1 MLDSGHCSCLCI
13 SWYANALLTQS
24 VYGQALQLIRFVPLL
39 SYVKILILT
48 ALYPPLGHSG
58 HDDRCRQVS
67 EALSARGHRIQ
78 VLTSDH
84 RVPPMG
90 VAGETGV
97 YRELM
102 RDDASNEADEL
113 GTSYRVTY
121 EREDANAGSLAKRMD
136 RFKPDVVYVWNQQA
150 LSKSLLFDLQTQG
163 VPLFYDLYTNWLN
176 EYTFESDPWF
186 RWWKR
191 NKSKRSSLYRVFL
204 TLIGASRRLPV
215 GHPEEL
221 DLSHASVCSASLRD
235 DLIAGGLA
243 HAASLP
249 VVPPALD
256 TSRLVVKREFQP
268 VRSFMWAGRLTAG
281 KAPALALDAV
291 RILKERGI
299 DVSLD
304 YYGVG
309 EPLERK
315 AIRDLIDHAGLG
327 DRVRMQGIRP
337 GELLA
342 HYHEY
347 DALLF
352 TSCCNDPFPITPL
365 EALLSGLPSI
375 LAKDGGIVEV
385 VEDGETAL
393 LFEAGDSYS
402 LADAMV
408 RMMGLPD
415 GGEAMSRRCLEQL
428 KARHSIDAVIEHVEA
443 LLTAA
448 TRD

>member
-1 MLDSGHCSCLCI
+1 
-13 SWYANALLTQS
+13 
-24 VYGQALQLIRFVPLL
+24 
-39 SYVKILILT
+39 
-48 ALYPPLGHSG
+48 
-58 HDDRCRQVS
+58 
-67 EALSARGHRIQ
+67 
-78 VLTSDH
+78 
-84 RVPPMG
+84 MG
-90 VAGETGV
+90 VTGEKGV

-102 RDDASNEADEL
+102 RNDAANEADEL

-163 VPLFYDLYTNWLN
+163 VPLFYDLSTNWLN

-249 VVPPALD
+249 VVPPAVD

-268 VRSFMWAGRLTAG
+268 VRRFMWAGRLTAG

-315 AIRDLIDHAGLG
+315 GIRDLIDHAGLG
-327 DRVRMQGIRP
+327 DRVRMHGIRP
-337 GELLA
+337 GELLTQ
-342 HYHEY
+342 YQDY

-352 TSCCNDPFPITPL
+352 TSCCRDPFPITPL
-365 EALLSGLPSI
+365 EALLSGLPAI

-393 LFEAGDSYS
+393 LFEAGDSHA

-408 RMMGLPD
+408 RMMRLPD
-415 GGEAMSRRCLEQL
+415 GGEAMSRKCLERL
-428 KARHSIDAVIEHVEA
+428 KPRHCLDMVIDQVEA
-443 LLTAA
+443 QLSAA
-448 TRD
+448 AGE

>member
-1 MLDSGHCSCLCI
+1 M
-13 SWYANALLTQS
+13 
-24 VYGQALQLIRFVPLL
+24 
-39 SYVKILILT
+39 
-48 ALYPPLGHSG
+48 
-58 HDDRCRQVS
+58 
-67 EALSARGHRIQ
+67 Q
-78 VLTSDH
+78 VLTSKH
-84 RVPPMG
+84 RMPPMG
-90 VAGETGV
+90 VDGETGV

-102 RDDASNEADEL
+102 RNDAANEEDEL

-121 EREDANAGSLAKRMD
+121 DWEDANARVLAKRMK

-150 LSKSLLFDLQTQG
+150 LSKSLLFGLQAQG
-163 VPLFYDLYTNWLN
+163 VPLFYDLHSNWLN

-191 NKSKRSSLYRVFL
+191 NKSKRSRLYRVFL
-204 TLIGASRRLPV
+204 GLIGSSRRLLI
-215 GHPEEL
+215 GHPAEL
-221 DLSHASVCSASLRD
+221 DLSYASVCSASLRD
-235 DLIAGGLA
+235 ELVASGIA

-256 TSRLVVKREFQP
+256 TSRMVMKSQFQP
-268 VRSFMWAGRLTAG
+268 ARRFIWAGRLTVG

-342 HYHEY
+342 HYHKY

-393 LFEAGDSYS
+393 LFESGDSYS

-408 RMMGLPD
+408 RMMRLPD
-415 GGEAMSRRCLEQL
+415 GGEAMSRKCLEQL
-428 KARHSIDAVIEHVEA
+428 KARHSIDVVIEHVEA

-448 TRD
+448 TED